1 MTTSNPE
8 TQEQKPDGR
17 IVDTASKVIA
27 IIYAILIIPM
37 IFLAVIGLHTVNELG
52 SLFNSWG
59 VYWLCVG
66 NYPIT
71 LFFTALI
78 MFALRGRKQYTAAL
92 AVALIPLVVLTVS
105 FFFGFL

>member
-1 MTTSNPE
+1 M
-8 TQEQKPDGR
+8 
-17 IVDTASKVIA
+17 
-27 IIYAILIIPM
+27 YAILIIPM
-37 IFLAVIGLHTVNELG
+37 IVLAIIGVRTVNELG

-71 LFFTALI
+71 LFFTALV
-78 MFALRGRKQYTAAL
+78 MWALRGRKQYTAAL
-92 AVALIPLVVLTVS
+92 AVALIPLVVLIVS

>member
-1 MTTSNPE
+1 MTTSNLE
-8 TQEQKPDGR
+8 TQEQKPGHR

-27 IIYAILIIPM
+27 ILYAILIIPM
-37 IFLAVIGLHTVNELG
+37 VFLAVIGLRTVNELG
-52 SLFNSWG
+52 TLFNSWA

-78 MFALRGRKQYTAAL
+78 MWALRHRKQYTAAL
-92 AVALIPLVVLTVS
+92 AVALIPAVILIVS

>member
-1 MTTSNPE
+1 MTSSDAESPK
-8 TQEQKPDGR
+8 QKPDLR

-27 IIYAILIIPM
+27 ILYAILIIPM
-37 IFLAVIGLHTVNELG
+37 IVLAVIGLRTVHELG

-78 MFALRGRKQYTAAL
+78 MWALRHRRQYTAAL
-92 AVALIPLVVLTVS
+92 AVALIPVVILIVS

>member
-1 MTTSNPE
+1 MTTNNPE
-8 TQEQKPDGR
+8 SQEQKSGYR
-17 IVDTASKVIA
+17 IVDAASKVIA
-27 IIYAILIIPM
+27 IVYAILIIPAM
-37 IFLAVIGLHTVNELG
+37 VLAVIGLRTVNELG

-71 LFFTALI
+71 LFFTVLI
-78 MFALRGRKQYTAAL
+78 MWALRHRKQYTAAL
-92 AVALIPLVVLTVS
+92 AVALIPLIILIVS